1 MNRKEILYQ
10 YNKNEFA
17 DFLKEDNNGRILK
30 VLNEEGLYLLKNHPL
45 KEEKIVYILT
55 FSNYKDELFKNSS
68 FLDIFLESDISCYYA
83 TLVYLKDSTYDMI
96 LKRGTQILSDKQI
109 ATLFIYF
116 REEYKQ
122 KVIENWPYK
131 MSILYEIVINDNPKI
146 IDKIIRTYPI
156 DLTHPSIDL
165 YIFFEKAKRS
175 VLESQEDRY
184 LKNDTFMGI
193 SIPSSMLT
201 KEVIE
206 KIWQNYDVIAMR
218 TLLNNALYCTDGS
231 FLKEEIKKKEEEL
244 ILHWDES
251 KKKIPAHKLAVLFY
265 SWKNESD
272 ALSDI
277 SNEMR
282 KEYLILLKEYQP
294 IIKKLETLEYKSIE
308 EIENY
313 IEEENNKLLSN
324 YIIDYLFEEIYY
336 NIMID
341 IRELLDFYY
350 RGNIVIPENRIEIY
364 QQLSNID
371 WYSKEEKINFFHTLK
386 KEDWVTT
393 LYDDMAYARKIVR
406 ESIKE
411 CALSSKTIK
420 EYKDEELS
428 KKYHVDVYKMNG
440 QAFFGIVKSGNH
452 LKEQLPVGHSFSLIG
467 EDGIAVFGEGK
478 NMNTFLYDS
487 DDLNPDQIVHIFPFD
502 SFSFYRPFH
511 YSEVGTRSINHLLT
525 VDELVK
531 NSQFYNEL
539 LILERG
545 TKKIGIES
553 SLPEL
558 KRIALYCID
567 RITEEDVKIAQ
578 ENNVGILLIP
588 SWKYQQSKN
597 NSIQNID
604 YWHGHYYNE
613 SEKETFEK
621 KH

>member
-1 MNRKEILYQ
+1 MNREEILYQ

-17 DFLKEDNNGRILK
+17 DFLKEDNTGRILN
-30 VLNEEGLYLLKNHPL
+30 VLNEEGLNLLENHPL
-45 KEEKIVYILT
+45 KEEKITYILT
-55 FSNYKDELFKNSS
+55 FSSYKDELFQNSS
-68 FLDIFLESDISCYYA
+68 FLDTFLESDINRYYA
-83 TLVYLKDSTYDMI
+83 VLPNLKNSTYDII
-96 LKRGTQILSDKQI
+96 LKRSTQILSDKQI

-122 KVIENWPYK
+122 KVIENWQYK
-131 MSILYEIVINDNPKI
+131 MSILYEIIIRDTPKI
-146 IDKIIRTYPI
+146 IDKIIHTYPI
-156 DLTHPSIDL
+156 DLTYPSIDL

-175 VLESQEDRY
+175 VLESQEARY
-184 LKNDTFMGI
+184 LKDDPFMGI

-218 TLLNNALYCTDGS
+218 TLLNNAFYCTDGI
-231 FLKEEIKKKEEEL
+231 FLKEEIKKKEGEL

-265 SWKNESD
+265 SLKNESGTF
-272 ALSDI
+272 SDI
-277 SNEMR
+277 SDEIR
-282 KEYLILLKEYQP
+282 KEYLTLLKKYQP
-294 IIKKLETLEYKSIE
+294 IIQKIETLEYKSLE
-308 EIENY
+308 EIEKY

-324 YIIDYLFEEIYY
+324 YIIDYLFEENYY

-341 IRELLDFYY
+341 IRELLNFYY
-350 RGNIVIPENRIEIY
+350 RGNIVILKNRIEIY
-364 QQLSNID
+364 QQLSNLD
-371 WYSKEEKINFFHTLK
+371 WYSKEEKINFFHNLK

-393 LYDDMAYARKIVR
+393 FYDDMAYARKIVR
-406 ESIKE
+406 ESIKNY
-411 CALSSKTIK
+411 ALSSKTIK

-440 QAFFGIVKSGNH
+440 QTFFGIVKSGNH

-502 SFSFYRPFH
+502 SFSFYRPFQ

-525 VDELVK
+525 ADELVK

-597 NSIQNID
+597 TSNPNID

-621 KH
+621 KR